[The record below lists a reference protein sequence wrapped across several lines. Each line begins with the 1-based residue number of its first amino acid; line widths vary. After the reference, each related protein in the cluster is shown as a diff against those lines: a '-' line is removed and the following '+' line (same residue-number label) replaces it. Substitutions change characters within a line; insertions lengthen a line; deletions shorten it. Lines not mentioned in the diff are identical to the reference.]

1 MLTRPQGAQAM
12 RRKVLVIGVVVAA
25 SLAATWLLVAQRQ
38 PAWSTSSEA
47 ALAEFELGLEAQGK
61 VYSAEAL
68 QHFRKAVALDPDF
81 TMARL
86 FELLT
91 SSESKDLSHDRSAA
105 VARLEKTDASGL
117 KPRERFLLGY
127 YSRMFRKDVEGAEKV
142 LAAYLADEPEDPFAL
157 DILGRRQVS
166 RRDWTAAEETFKRL
180 ARLAPNRVEAY
191 NQLGYIALARGDFAD
206 AERMFRTYM
215 YLAPDQANPH
225 DSLAELLILAG
236 RYDEARE
243 QLEQALVDKPDF
255 CVAFQHM
262 QSLAVLQGSM
272 DGMEEVVERA
282 SRAGCEAPVL
292 ARMRCQTALWRAVH
306 AQDWEAA
313 WRVFAGECGSVLG
326 EDILR
331 FTAAAHTGRHAEAE
345 AVLARYSQA
354 HEEEPASFKKS
365 TITAARLFMQGQ
377 AELAAGRFAE
387 AAERFA
393 AADGHLTYRGVD
405 DAGIFKLYN
414 RQCCYRALLRAGATA
429 RAASVLA
436 EIRAV
441 NPPFA
446 ELTQRGNR

>member
-1 MLTRPQGAQAM
+1 M
-12 RRKVLVIGVVVAA
+12 RRKVLVIGVVVLA
-25 SLAATWLLVAQRQ
+25 SLAVSWLLVAQRQ
-38 PAWSTSSEA
+38 PEWTTGSAA
-47 ALAEFELGLEAQGK
+47 ALRELEHGLDAQGK

-68 QHFRKAVALDPDF
+68 EHFRKAVALDPDF

-91 SSESKDLSHDRSAA
+91 SSESKDLSHDRSEA
-105 VARLEKTDASGL
+105 VSRLEKTDPSGL

-127 YSRMFRKDVEGAEKV
+127 YLKIFRHDAEGADRILE
-142 LAAYLADEPEDPFAL
+142 AYLADEPDDPFAL

-166 RRDWTAAEETFKRL
+166 RRDWTAAEKTFKRL
-180 ARLAPNRVEAY
+180 VDVAPNRVEAY

-206 AERMFRTYM
+206 GERMFRTYM

-262 QSLAVLQGSM
+262 QSVAILKGSM
-272 DGMEEVVERA
+272 DGMEAVVERA
-282 SRAGCEAPVL
+282 RAAGCEEPML
-292 ARMRCQTALWRAVH
+292 ARMRCQTPLWRAMH
-306 AQDWEAA
+306 AQDWEAVWQA
-313 WRVFAGECGSVLG
+313 LSGECGKILG
-326 EDILR
+326 EDTLR
-331 FTAAAHTGRHAEAE
+331 FTSAVRTGRTADADAALTKYSHALEK
-345 AVLARYSQA
+345 
-354 HEEEPASFKKS
+354 EPPSFKKS
-365 TITAARLFMQGQ
+365 IISAVSLFMQGQ
-377 AELAAGRFAE
+377 AELAAGRFAA

-393 AADGHLTYRGVD
+393 GADTQLTYRGVD

-414 RQCCYRALLRAGATA
+414 RQCWYRALVRSGATA
-429 RAASVLA
+429 QAASLLS

-446 ELTQRGNR
+446 DLTERGTC